1 MARGCPVVVSNVASL
16 PEICGEAALYVNP
29 RSVDSIA
36 DAMVKV
42 ISDESLRKSL
52 IQYGYER
59 VKEFTWQRS
68 ADKHLKVF
76 DFVQTG
82 ME

>member
-1 MARGCPVVVSNVASL
+1 
-16 PEICGEAALYVNP
+16 
-29 RSVDSIA
+29 VDSIA
-36 DAMVKV
+36 DAMFKV

-59 VKEFTWQRS
+59 ANQFTWQKS
-68 ADKHLKVF
+68 AKKHLKVF

-82 ME
+82 MK

>member
-1 MARGCPVVVSNVASL
+1 
-16 PEICGEAALYVNP
+16 
-29 RSVDSIA
+29 VDSIA

>member
-16 PEICGEAALYVNP
+16 PEICGEAALYVDP

-36 DAMVKV
+36 NAMIKV
-42 ISDESLRKSL
+42 ITDESIKKRL

-59 VKEFTWQRS
+59 ADQFTWKRS
-68 ADKHLKVF
+68 AYKHLKVF

-82 ME
+82 MK